1 MKKGLRKVNNINVP
15 FGDLLFFTR
24 HLSVMLESGI
34 AISDA
39 VESLYEQTK
48 SKNFRKVLE
57 GIKADIANGQT
68 LNNAVAKYPRAF
80 NALYVNMLK
89 VGEEAG
95 TLEESLKYLS
105 IQLKKTNDF
114 RQKVI
119 SASMY
124 PALILVLGILV
135 GGGVSFFVLPKLI
148 DLFSSLDVE
157 LPVTTKIMLWIA
169 TTLRDHGIKV
179 LLGILLISILFIL
192 IIQIKKVKFL
202 WHKFLLKIPALG
214 KFLQYIQVTTFAR
227 NVGTM
232 LKSGIPITQALEIQA
247 EATSNLVYKEYEFII
262 KDGVDRGASIGH
274 TLSTSKNV
282 YFQKIVEK
290 MIAVG
295 EKTGRLDES
304 LLYLADFF
312 EEEVDTAGK

>member
-1 MKKGLRKVNNINVP
+1 
-15 FGDLLFFTR
+15 
-24 HLSVMLESGI
+24 
-34 AISDA
+34 
-39 VESLYEQTK
+39 
-48 SKNFRKVLE
+48 
-57 GIKADIANGQT
+57 
-68 LNNAVAKYPRAF
+68 
-80 NALYVNMLK
+80 
-89 VGEEAG
+89 
-95 TLEESLKYLS
+95 
-105 IQLKKTNDF
+105 
-114 RQKVI
+114 
-119 SASMY
+119 MY

-274 TLSTSKNV
+274 TLSTSKND
-282 YFQKIVEK
+282 YFPKIVEK

-312 EEEVDTAGK
+312 EEEVDTAGKNFSSILEPVLLLLIGLFVAFVALSIISPIYEFTGSIGR